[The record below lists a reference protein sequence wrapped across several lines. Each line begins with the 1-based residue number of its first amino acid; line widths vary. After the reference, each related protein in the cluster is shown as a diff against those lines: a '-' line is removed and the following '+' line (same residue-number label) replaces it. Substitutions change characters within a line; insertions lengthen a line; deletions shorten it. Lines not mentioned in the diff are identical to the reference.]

1 MPPISFR
8 LFIPAIL
15 LTSLTFGRVVG
26 GGKEGKRAS
35 QIVVSTRLLQINRIL
50 MSIDDRGSL
59 TDTNGTAGAK
69 RIDPWKWD
77 QTQSIVFDQG
87 PWIIGKVNDKPA
99 AGIAYW
105 GTSYMPGPIIDGRP
119 ALSVRPQDAS
129 RYHPYVI
136 SSHSNPSDPDVLNWP
151 ADLGAPVDNSGKP
164 RILGNELVWSVFNAA
179 DSTAYPQT
187 GLYTRDGFRR
197 LPVEIQQSIYA
208 AEGGSADTALLSNT
222 AFIEWTFINKG
233 TAVIESCY
241 TALWTDIDFDNDEY
255 NFPAIDTAGQIGYC
269 WDGLSAPELSPY
281 AVGYVLLYGPS
292 VSDLSSTATF
302 RGRNRPQYR
311 NLSLTSFWGIVF
323 DADGGNP
330 SSFLSGPQTIDE
342 AWNIAR
348 GFDRMGRVIIDS
360 VARVPTRFPY
370 SGDPVTRSGWFYDL
384 PYGKNSAG
392 FLMFCG
398 PFTFAPGD
406 TQWMMTALIP
416 ALGRDRFE
424 SIQIL
429 RQDANRLRCMSYDS
443 IVASRPAVL
452 PTPPEYPNSPLL
464 FQNYPNPFNPATTIR
479 YGLPARSHV
488 TLSVFNTLGQRVS
501 TLVDDVED
509 AGYHDVRFDGMGLA
523 SGVYFYRLQAKDFVA
538 TKKLLLT
545 K

>member
-1 MPPISFR
+1 MLPISLR
-8 LFIPAIL
+8 LFIPVIL
-15 LTSLTFGRVVG
+15 LTSSAFGRIMG
-26 GGKEGKRAS
+26 GGKEGTRAS
-35 QIVVSTRLLQINRIL
+35 QNVVSTRLLQINRIL
-50 MSIDDRGSL
+50 MSINDRGSL

-69 RIDPWKWD
+69 RIDPLKWD

-119 ALSVRPQDAS
+119 GLSVRPQDAS
-129 RYHPYVI
+129 RYHPYAI
-136 SSHSNPSDPDVLNWP
+136 STHSSSSDPDVLNWP
-151 ADLGAPVDNSGKP
+151 ADLGAPLDTSGKP

-187 GLYTRDGFRR
+187 GLYARGGFQRI
-197 LPVEIQQSIYA
+197 PIEIQQSIYA

-241 TALWTDIDFDNDEY
+241 TALWTDIDFDNVEY
-255 NFPAIDTAGQIGYC
+255 NFPGIDTAAQLGYC
-269 WDGLSAPELSPY
+269 WDGLSTPEIFPY

-292 VSDLSSTATF
+292 VSDPSSNAIF
-302 RGRNRPQYR
+302 RGHKRPQYR
-311 NLSLTSFWGIVF
+311 NLPPASFWGILF
-323 DADGGNP
+323 DADGGNR
-330 SSFLSGPQTIDE
+330 SSFLAGPQTIDE

-348 GFDRMGRVIIDS
+348 GFDRMGGVIIDS
-360 VARVPTRFPY
+360 VTQAPTRFPY
-370 SGDPVTRSGWFYDL
+370 SGDPVNRSGWFYNL

-429 RQDANRLRCMSYDS
+429 RQDANRLRSMSYDS
-443 IVASRPAVL
+443 IVAPRPAVL
-452 PTPPEYPNSPLL
+452 PTPPDYPSSPSL
-464 FQNYPNPFNPATTIR
+464 FQNYPNPFNPSTTIR
-479 YGLPARSHV
+479 YGLPGMSHV
-488 TLSVFNTLGQRVS
+488 TLSVYNPLGQRVAI
-501 TLVDDVED
+501 LRDENQD
-509 AGYHDVRFDGMGLA
+509 AGYHEVRFDGSGLA
-523 SGVYFYRLQAKDFVA
+523 SGVYFYRLQAGNFVK
-538 TKKLLLT
+538 TMKLLLFR
-545 K
+545 